1 MALDEGAGFG
11 EPQRKPECLGK
22 QKRFQNMIGL
32 SRISRIRKTRCRPGG
47 AKDECGTM
55 KDELKKGGSQKKE

>member
-1 MALDEGAGFG
+1 MASDEGPGFEAG
-11 EPQRKPECLGK
+11 RKPECLRK

-32 SRISRIRKTRCRPGG
+32 SRIGRIRTTRCRSGR